1 MAFAS
6 GKRAY
11 GICDTCGQRYRLHQ
25 LQEQWDGFKTC
36 PECFDPKQ
44 PQLEAP
50 PVGADP
56 QALLNPRP
64 DRTEP
69 ASQVLLTNNPFLTTQ
84 GSAVITVFEDNHGRS
99 TGDKV
104 RFRNVDAFDGF
115 TTSVIEDPDGY
126 AITVTANTTTN
137 ILNYNNN
144 TYTFTAGSG
153 TGTAGA
159 RGGGVDCTVGPAQ
172 TLLPLNPF
180 RTGSAG
186 SNTVVSVTEFKH
198 GRTTGDTVRFR
209 ATEAVD
215 GVTTTVL
222 EAASGYTITVV
233 DANEYKFTSTGTAT
247 TGDITGGGDTVTAG
261 PV

>member
-69 ASQVLLTNNPFLTTQ
+69 AAQSLLVNNPFLTTQ

-115 TTSVIEDPDGY
+115 TSSVIEDPDGY
-126 AITVTANTTTN
+126 SITVTANPTDDL
-137 ILNYNNN
+137 LNYYNN
-144 TYTFTAGSG
+144 TYTFTATSG
-153 TGTAGA
+153 TGTSGG
-159 RGGGVDCTVGPAQ
+159 RGGGVDCTVGLAQ

-180 RTGSAG
+180 RTGDAG
-186 SNTVVSVTEFKH
+186 ANTVISVTEFKH

-209 ATEAVD
+209 DTEAVD

-247 TGDITGGGDTVTAG
+247 TGDVTGGGDSVTAG

>member
-6 GKRAY
+6 GRRAY

-69 ASQVLLTNNPFLTTQ
+69 SAQSLLVNNPFLTTQ

-115 TTSVIEDPDGY
+115 TSSVIEDPDGY
-126 AITVTANTTTN
+126 SITVTANPTDDL
-137 ILNYNNN
+137 LNYFNN
-144 TYTFTAGSG
+144 TYTFTATSG
-153 TGTAGA
+153 TGTAGG
-159 RGGGVDCTVGPAQ
+159 RGGGVDCTVGLAQ

-180 RTGSAG
+180 RTGDAG
-186 SNTVVSVTEFKH
+186 ANTVISVTEFKH

-209 ATEAVD
+209 DTEAVD

-233 DANEYKFTSTGTAT
+233 DDNEYKFTSTGTAT
-247 TGDITGGGDTVTAG
+247 TGDVTGGGDSVTAG

>member
-69 ASQVLLTNNPFLTTQ
+69 SAQSLLVNNPFLTTQ

-115 TTSVIEDPDGY
+115 TSSVIEDPDGY
-126 AITVTANTTTN
+126 
-137 ILNYNNN
+137 
-144 TYTFTAGSG
+144 
-153 TGTAGA
+153 
-159 RGGGVDCTVGPAQ
+159 
-172 TLLPLNPF
+172 
-180 RTGSAG
+180 
-186 SNTVVSVTEFKH
+186 
-198 GRTTGDTVRFR
+198 
-209 ATEAVD
+209 
-215 GVTTTVL
+215 
-222 EAASGYTITVV
+222 
-233 DANEYKFTSTGTAT
+233 
-247 TGDITGGGDTVTAG
+247 
-261 PV
+261 